1 MIYTVLSDRSTF
13 DCCDG
18 TFIAILNDS
27 GERVLSES
35 GDYKHVSADGILEE
49 ISLND
54 LINAYR
60 ILKKL

>member
-35 GDYKHVSADGILEE
+35 GDYKHVSAGGIVEE
-49 ISLND
+49 ISIHD
-54 LINAYR
+54 LVDAYR
-60 ILKKL
+60 ILKKM

>member
-35 GDYKHVSADGILEE
+35 GDYKRVSADGIVEE

-60 ILKKL
+60 ILQKL